1 MNIRQMLQKLK
12 RADGDT
18 VCEIIE
24 TYQYLKMEKNDFEDW
39 WNGCGSGLAPMD
51 GEDTEEHTKRVC
63 REFYLH
69 LLGDA

>member
-24 TYQYLKMEKNDFEDW
+24 EYQYLKMEKNDFADW
-39 WNGCGSGLAPMD
+39 WHGCGSGLAPMD
-51 GEDTEEHTKRVC
+51 GEDKEEHTKRVC
-63 REFYLH
+63 EAFYLH